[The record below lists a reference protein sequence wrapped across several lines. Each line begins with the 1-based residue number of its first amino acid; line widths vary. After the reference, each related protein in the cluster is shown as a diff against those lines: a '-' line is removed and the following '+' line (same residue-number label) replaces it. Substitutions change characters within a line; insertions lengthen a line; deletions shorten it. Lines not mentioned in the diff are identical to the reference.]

1 MSDIWYLDVRRR
13 FECSWTGT
21 TGKLFLTCTS
31 FKENSVSKLTQTAGK
46 TASSGQSIP
55 EYQVIGDEWFLET
68 LNGVLKAYGA
78 YRWSYVTEEGNL
90 TGRET
95 ISKLKYKAFS

>member
-1 MSDIWYLDVRRR
+1 MSEDVLSAAEQEQQVSCSKPVRRQ
-13 FECSWTGT
+13 
-21 TGKLFLTCTS
+21 
-31 FKENSVSKLTQTAGK
+31 FKESSVSKWAQTAGK

-68 LNGVLKAYGA
+68 LNGVLKAFGV